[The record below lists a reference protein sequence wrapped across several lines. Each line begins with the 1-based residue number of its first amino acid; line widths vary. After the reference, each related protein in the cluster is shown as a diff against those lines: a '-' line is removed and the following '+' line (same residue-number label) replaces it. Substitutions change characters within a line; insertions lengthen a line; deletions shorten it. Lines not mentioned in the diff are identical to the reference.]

1 MTALESNIA
10 CPRGGAVLIERASV
24 PLCWPMNKPSL
35 FALALAGLAS
45 THAGA
50 VDMAAMEKW
59 GNVKVVKYRVE
70 GEHRARTSV
79 VHGDYEGKADVVDRI
94 TVEFTWD
101 INKSRFVGPV
111 TVKDGKSELKNLKSD
126 GTNCPPPKLN
136 GEYEHF
142 QSVSNS
148 LIGNDLIEIKGV
160 RVYPA
165 ASVSNYPGGCSM
177 RPIPGAKEDVVLH
190 VAPVEPSFLG
200 MPSLAK
206 GGPISVSADAKSFS
220 MQGAENW
227 TWTYTPT
234 ILQ

>member
-1 MTALESNIA
+1 
-10 CPRGGAVLIERASV
+10 
-24 PLCWPMNKPSL
+24 MNKL
-35 FALALAGLAS
+35 CRFVFALVGLAS
-45 THAGA
+45 LQASA

-59 GNVKVVKYRVE
+59 GNAKVVKYRVE
-70 GEHRARTSV
+70 GEHNARTSV
-79 VHGDYEGKADVVDRI
+79 VHGDYEGKADVIDRI

-101 INKSRFVGPV
+101 ISKRRFVGPV

-142 QSVSNS
+142 QSASNS
-148 LIGNDLIEIKGV
+148 LIGNDLIEIKGA

-177 RPIPGAKEDVVLH
+177 RPITGAKEDAVLH
-190 VAPVEPSFLG
+190 VAPAEPAILG
-200 MPSLAK
+200 MASMAPK
-206 GGPISVSADAKSFS
+206 GGPISVSADGKSFS
-220 MQGAENW
+220 MKSAGNW

>member
-1 MTALESNIA
+1 
-10 CPRGGAVLIERASV
+10 
-24 PLCWPMNKPSL
+24 MNKLSR
-35 FALALAGLAS
+35 FAVSFAGLACLQAS
-45 THAGA
+45 A

-59 GNVKVVKYRVE
+59 GNAKVVKYRVE
-70 GEHRARTSV
+70 GEHNARASV
-79 VHGDYEGKADVVDRI
+79 VHGDYEGKADVIDRI

-101 INKSRFVGPV
+101 ISKGRFVGPV
-111 TVKDGKSELKNLKSD
+111 TMKDGKSELRNLRSD

-142 QSVSNS
+142 QSASS
-148 LIGNDLIEIKGV
+148 SMIGNDLIEIKGA

-177 RPIPGAKEDVVLH
+177 RPIPGAREDAVLH
-190 VAPVEPSFLG
+190 VAPAEPAILG
-200 MPSLAK
+200 MPSMVPK
-206 GGPISVSADAKSFS
+206 GGPISVSADGKSFS
-220 MQGAENW
+220 VTGAENW

>member
-1 MTALESNIA
+1 
-10 CPRGGAVLIERASV
+10 
-24 PLCWPMNKPSL
+24 MNELSR
-35 FALALAGLAS
+35 FALTLAGLAS
-45 THAGA
+45 LQAGA

-59 GNVKVVKYRVE
+59 ANAKVVKYRVE

-79 VHGDYEGKADVVDRI
+79 VHGDYEGKADVIDRI

-101 INKSRFVGPV
+101 IKKNRFVGLV
-111 TVKDGKSELKNLKSD
+111 TVKDGKSELTNLKSD

-148 LIGNDLIEIKGV
+148 LIGNDLIEVKGV

-177 RPIPGAKEDVVLH
+177 RPIPGARENVVLH
-190 VAPVEPSFLG
+190 VALADPSILG

-220 MQGAENW
+220 LKGAENW